1 MNRLVICAACV
12 LGVGGLMGFAEQG
25 QPAKEPAKDQPAKQ
39 PTQQP
44 DQKPGQPATPPGQA
58 PAKEGEKDPLAE
70 HPAVDHPSIPKPDAN
85 WPKAKPEDVASI
97 EALIKAFYESTAG
110 EPNTPRDWDRFRSLF
125 LPKAQLVATRP
136 GGTRATGAT
145 FVSPTE
151 YVEQNKKY
159 FEKGGFVDREVG
171 RRMEEFGAM
180 THVWSTYESRRSKD
194 DPTPYVRGINSFQIL
209 KDGARYWIVNV
220 FWDFEREGVKIPEKY
235 LQPAG
240 K

>member
-1 MNRLVICAACV
+1 MNHLVTLAACV
-12 LGVGGLMGFAEQG
+12 MGLGGLLGFAEQG
-25 QPAKEPAKDQPAKQ
+25 QPAKEPAKDQSA
-39 PTQQP
+39 QQP
-44 DQKPGQPATPPGQA
+44 APGQPAQPGTPPQA
-58 PAKEGEKDPLAE
+58 PAKAGEKDPLAE
-70 HPAVDHPSIPKPDAN
+70 HPAVDHPSIPKPDAS

-97 EALIKAFYESTAG
+97 EALIKSFYESTAG

-151 YVEQNKKY
+151 YVEANKKY

-171 RRMEEFGAM
+171 RRVEEFGAI

-235 LQPAG
+235 LAPAS